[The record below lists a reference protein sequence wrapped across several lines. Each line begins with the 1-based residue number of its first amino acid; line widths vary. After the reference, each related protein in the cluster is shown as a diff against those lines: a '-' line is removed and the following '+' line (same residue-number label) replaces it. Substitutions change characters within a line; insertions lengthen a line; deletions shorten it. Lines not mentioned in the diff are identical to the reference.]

1 MEKLSR
7 KKPKNSISEYFRNIS
22 NKDKIILCVTGS
34 IIVVFA
40 TVSYIFSPLLD
51 KYLNSSDRIAILKQ
65 DKSKIKLYEKQNE
78 TIKLNLEEVEKTYK
92 EVMECLP
99 KTGETALILRDIER
113 LSLLSGVTL
122 KEISMSEPEDVDIDY
137 LDEVERGISGDVHV
151 PENKIEDEKQVK
163 KQSLFL
169 TIEGNYEDIISL
181 IKSIEEY
188 ERISEVSE
196 LNITKIDKTM
206 EVEVKEP
213 EEKPTTTTDSNGNIN
228 ITINSNDNTPKYE
241 MVKIG
246 ETLSVNI
253 KANFYNLNYKEKEQ
267 YDFNLDEYG
276 KENSFR

>member
-7 KKPKNSISEYFRNIS
+7 KKIKNSILGYFRNIS

-34 IIVVFA
+34 IIVVFVA
-40 TVSYIFSPLLD
+40 VSYIFLPLLD
-51 KYLNSSDRIAILKQ
+51 EYLNSSDRIAVLEQ

-78 TIKLNLEEVEKTYK
+78 TIKLNLEEVEKSYK
-92 EVMECLP
+92 EVMNGLP
-99 KTGETALILRDIER
+99 KTGETALILRDIEK
-113 LSLLSGVTL
+113 LSILSGVKL
-122 KEISMSEPEDVDIDY
+122 KSISMSEPEDIDIDY
-137 LDEVERGISGDVHV
+137 LDEVERGISGDNHV
-151 PENKIEDEKQVK
+151 PENNIEDEKQVK

-169 TIEGNYEDIISL
+169 TIEGDYEAIISL

-228 ITINSNDNTPKYE
+228 ITINSNDDTPKYE
-241 MVKIG
+241 VVKIG

>member
-7 KKPKNSISEYFRNIS
+7 KKQKNSISEYFRNIS
-22 NKDKIILCVTGS
+22 NKDKIILCITGS
-34 IIVVFA
+34 IIVIFVA
-40 TVSYIFSPLLD
+40 VSYIFFPLLD
-51 KYLNSSDRIAILKQ
+51 KYLNSSDRIAILEQ

-92 EVMECLP
+92 EVMKGLP
-99 KTGETALILRDIER
+99 KTGETALILRDIEK

-122 KEISMSEPEDVDIDY
+122 KSISMSEPEDIDIDY
-137 LDEVERGISGDVHV
+137 LDEVERGISGDTHV
-151 PENKIEDEKQVK
+151 PDNKIEDEKQVK

-169 TIEGNYEDIISL
+169 TVEGEYEDIISL
-181 IKSIEEY
+181 IKSIEQY
-188 ERISEVSE
+188 ERIAEVSE
-196 LNITKIDKTM
+196 LDITKIDKTM

-228 ITINSNDNTPKYE
+228 ITINSNDDTPKYE
-241 MVKIG
+241 VVKIG

-267 YDFNLDEYG
+267 YDFNIDEYG

>member
-34 IIVVFA
+34 IIVVFVA
-40 TVSYIFSPLLD
+40 VSYIFFPLLD
-51 KYLNSSDRIAILKQ
+51 KYLNSSDRIAILEQ

-92 EVMECLP
+92 EVMKGLP
-99 KTGETALILRDIER
+99 KTGETALILRDIEN
-113 LSLLSGVTL
+113 LSILSGVKL
-122 KEISMSEPEDVDIDY
+122 KSISMSEPEDVDIDY
-137 LDEVERGISGDVHV
+137 LDEVERGISGDTHV
-151 PENKIEDEKQVK
+151 PENNIEDDKQVK

-169 TIEGNYEDIISL
+169 TIEGEYEDIISL

-196 LNITKIDKTM
+196 LNITKIDKTT
-206 EVEVKEP
+206 EVEVKDQ
-213 EEKPTTTTDSNGNIN
+213 EEKPITTTDSNGNIN
-228 ITINSNDNTPKYE
+228 ITINSNDDTPKYE
-241 MVKIG
+241 VVKIG

-267 YDFNLDEYG
+267 YDFNIDDYG